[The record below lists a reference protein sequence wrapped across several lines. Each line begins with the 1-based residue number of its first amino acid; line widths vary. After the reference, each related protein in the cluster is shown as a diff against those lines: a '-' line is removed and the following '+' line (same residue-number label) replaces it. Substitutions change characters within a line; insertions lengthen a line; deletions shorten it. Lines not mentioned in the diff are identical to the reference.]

1 MSDATRPTS
10 PSHSLL
16 PTGSEHPWPDAAA
29 AQGDLLL
36 LEGEVE
42 RLLGVV
48 AGLAPWPASR
58 PQESGRVRV
67 ENLSYSFA
75 TVRAP
80 LIDQLSVRSVLA

>member
-1 MSDATRPTS
+1 MSDEPRPTTH
-10 PSHSLL
+10 SHSLL
-16 PTGSEHPWPDAAA
+16 PTGSKHPWPDAAA

-36 LEGEVE
+36 EGEVD
-42 RLLGVV
+42 RPLGEV

-58 PQESGRVRV
+58 PQVSGRVRV

-80 LIDQLSVRSVLA
+80 LTDQLSMRSVLA

>member
-36 LEGEVE
+36 EGVVD
-42 RLLGVV
+42 RLVGEV

-75 TVRAP
+75 TVRR
-80 LIDQLSVRSVLA
+80 L

>member
-36 LEGEVE
+36 EGVVD
-42 RLLGVV
+42 RLVGEV

>member
-36 LEGEVE
+36 EGVVD
-42 RLLGVV
+42 RLVGEV

-80 LIDQLSVRSVLA
+80 LTDQLSVRSVLA

>member
-36 LEGEVE
+36 EGVVD
-42 RLLGVV
+42 RLVGVV
-48 AGLAPWPASR
+48 ASLAPWPASR
-58 PQESGRVRV
+58 PQVSGRVRV

-80 LIDQLSVRSVLA
+80 LTDQLSVRSVLA

>member
-36 LEGEVE
+36 EGEVD
-42 RLLGVV
+42 RLVGEV

-67 ENLSYSFA
+67 ENLSYSFVP
-75 TVRAP
+75 VREP

>member
-1 MSDATRPTS
+1 MSDA
-10 PSHSLL
+10 PSATTPSRSLL

-36 LEGEVE
+36 EGVVD
-42 RLLGVV
+42 RLVGEV

>member
-1 MSDATRPTS
+1 MSDA
-10 PSHSLL
+10 PSATTPSRSLL

-36 LEGEVE
+36 LEGEVD
-42 RLLGVV
+42 RLLGEV

-58 PQESGRVRV
+58 PQVSGRVRV
-67 ENLSYSFA
+67 ENLSYSFVP
-75 TVRAP
+75 VRAP